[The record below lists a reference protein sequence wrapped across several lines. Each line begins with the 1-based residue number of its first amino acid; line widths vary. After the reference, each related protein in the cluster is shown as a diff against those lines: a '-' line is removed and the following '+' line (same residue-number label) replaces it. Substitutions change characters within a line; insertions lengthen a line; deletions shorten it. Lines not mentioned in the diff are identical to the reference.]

1 MSICRLCWDLN
12 GECVDNTILEADEM
26 SEDLYYADFDMDS
39 IRDYR
44 SREMMGNT
52 FRKVI
57 AYGELLDESISDPF
71 IRNGQ

>member
-1 MSICRLCWDLN
+1 
-12 GECVDNTILEADEM
+12 
-26 SEDLYYADFDMDS
+26 
-39 IRDYR
+39 
-44 SREMMGNT
+44 MMGNT